1 MDFSTKVIEK
11 MAEIVA
17 QEMRSQLSNPKDI
30 RDVETGIRELLQKVG
45 AEGLKR
51 YLEQMDAVVE
61 AQEKAK
67 DCECTGKWRYLFRR
81 KAVILSVFGRVS
93 YKRRYYVC
101 SKCSRG
107 IYPLDERMH
116 LAAGQV
122 TAGLAELLA
131 LAGVETAFAESSRLI
146 ERFLL
151 FRVSDNTLRKET
163 ERFGELQKARE
174 EEWIRQ
180 SQDEAWLQARLHQHG
195 KQAGR
200 LYGSIDGVMAPC
212 KGQWRELK
220 TIAWYQVQPIRSYQ
234 KRRHHASAVG
244 EQNDL
249 QAQDIT
255 YHCDI
260 QSPEQFGDLFWA
272 TACQRKAD
280 LYEEL
285 VFVCDGAAWI
295 WKLIDHHFPR
305 AVQIVDWYHA
315 SEYLSPIA
323 EAAFGRETPEY
334 LAWLQKARTLLWEGQ
349 IDDLIDECQALGS
362 IPAAQTAVH
371 QAVSYFSNNR
381 KRMDYARFR
390 QQGYFIGS
398 GTVESAAKQIATL
411 RLKRAG
417 ARWTPNG
424 AVATAKARAA
434 WLSNQWDDL
443 AACRA
448 TLPLAT

>member
-1 MDFSTKVIEK
+1 MEFSTKVIEK
-11 MAEIVA
+11 MAEIMA
-17 QEMRSQLSNPKDI
+17 EEMGSQLPSPQDI
-30 RDVETGIRELLQKVG
+30 REVETSMRELLQKVG

-51 YLEQMDAVVE
+51 YLERTDEDKSQ
-61 AQEKAK
+61 AK
-67 DCECTGKWRYLFRR
+67 EMDCECTGKRRYLFRR
-81 KAVILSVFGRVS
+81 EAVILSVFGRVS

-101 SKCSRG
+101 PECGSGVC
-107 IYPLDERMH
+107 PLDQRMH
-116 LAAGQV
+116 LAAGEV

-131 LAGVETAFAESSRLI
+131 LAGVETAFAESSRLV

-174 EEWIRQ
+174 EEWKRK
-180 SQDEAWLQARLHQHG
+180 SQDEAWLQARLQQQG

-212 KGQWRELK
+212 KGEWREMK
-220 TIAWYQVQPIRSYQ
+220 NIAWYQVEPTRSYE
-234 KRRHHASAVG
+234 KRRHHTSLIG

-249 QAQDIT
+249 QAREIT

-260 QSPEQFGDLFWA
+260 QPPDQFGDLFWA
-272 TACQRKAD
+272 TACQRNAD

-285 VFVCDGAAWI
+285 VFVCDGAVWI
-295 WKLIDHHFPR
+295 WKLIERHFPQ

-315 SEYLSPIA
+315 SEYLPPIA

-334 LAWLQKARTLLWEGQ
+334 HAWLQQARSLLWEGQ
-349 IDDLIDECQALGS
+349 IDDLIHDCQSLGS
-362 IPAAQTAVH
+362 VPATQKAVH
-371 QAVSYFSNNR
+371 NAVSYFTNNQ

-398 GTVESAAKQIATL
+398 GTVESAGKQIASL

-417 ARWTPNG
+417 ARWTENG

-434 WLSNQWDDL
+434 WLSNQWDVL
-443 AACRA
+443 AARRSI
-448 TLPLAT
+448 LPLAL